1 MPGQRVWAPR
11 GAQGAPGGQT
21 SCLGRMFG
29 AIFPGQHPALGRSLP
44 IGSVEEAIYSE
55 HAKIQKLSLW
65 LKGLGPPHPPL
76 CKQSQARY
84 LTKSTFLLLGL
95 RVWDPPTPP
104 PPRPKGVRARP
115 GTPRDPKSH
124 LFVTKWVAMAPFGT
138 WRPGS
143 YAEFRRGS
151 RQGGP
156 TPSISTFFLTI
167 LEPKNA
173 QMSIFVNF
181 SKFRPPPPSGF
192 GVPWGPWGPYGA
204 HGAHGGPMGPI
215 MAPMMPMGAPGA
227 PATLPPPPLS
237 QRLNPHTYQV

>member
-1 MPGQRVWAPR
+1 M
-11 GAQGAPGGQT
+11 
-21 SCLGRMFG
+21 
-29 AIFPGQHPALGRSLP
+29 
-44 IGSVEEAIYSE
+44 
-55 HAKIQKLSLW
+55 
-65 LKGLGPPHPPL
+65 
-76 CKQSQARY
+76 
-84 LTKSTFLLLGL
+84 
-95 RVWDPPTPP
+95 
-104 PPRPKGVRARP
+104 RARP

-124 LFVTKWVAMAPFGT
+124 LFVTKWVAVAPFGT

-204 HGAHGGPMGPI
+204 HGAHGGRMGPI
-215 MAPMMPMGAPGA
+215 MAPMMPIWAPGA
-227 PATLPPPPLS
+227 QLPSPPPPLS
-237 QRLNPHTYQV
+237 QRLNYPPQQGDSNFGCGCGWGGEHQWGQSWRDRPPAARPQASPCCLCLNTETQCS